1 MMKNL
6 MLFKNIG
13 FEDITLD
20 CQGIPMEEPMNID
33 CPGISLE
40 VEGILLICK
49 SCIPDLSELN
59 FGLILGCIIIGTT
72 FIVLIFNFEPWD
84 WRSTWVPNPNY
95 GGRVP
100 SRYEA
105 PVDENNPRRSPTPP
119 NPPSINTN
127 TNTNVP
133 TRVPLPQLEP
143 KTQASGPPSRFEDYK
158 KSPR

>member
-6 MLFKNIG
+6 VLFKNIG
-13 FEDITLD
+13 FEDMTLD
-20 CQGIPMEEPMNID
+20 CQGIPMTEQIVNIN

-59 FGLILGCIIIGTT
+59 FILILGSIIIGTT

-95 GGRVP
+95 GGIIP
-100 SRYEA
+100 SKYDA
-105 PVDENNPRRSPTPP
+105 PVDENNPRRSPTP
-119 NPPSINTN
+119 NPDPSSTN
-127 TNTNVP
+127 TNTNAP
-133 TRVPLPQLEP
+133 THVPLPQLEP
-143 KTQASGPPSRFEDYK
+143 KTQAWGPPHRFEEYK
-158 KSPR
+158 KS